1 MHIAKLRVIGI
12 CHVLI
17 IGGIEMIKMQENN
30 QIVKEIYKV
39 VKCNIFYDK
48 ERFILFVYAFDATK
62 EQVQKIKN
70 IFTSYV
76 DRNNL
81 QTVYERLT
89 IYS

>member
-1 MHIAKLRVIGI
+1 
-12 CHVLI
+12 
-17 IGGIEMIKMQENN
+17 MIKMQDNN
-30 QIVKEIYKV
+30 QIVKEICKV
-39 VKCNIFYDK
+39 IKCDIFYDK
-48 ERFILFVYAFDATK
+48 ERFTLFVYAFDATK
-62 EQVQKIKN
+62 EQIQRIKN